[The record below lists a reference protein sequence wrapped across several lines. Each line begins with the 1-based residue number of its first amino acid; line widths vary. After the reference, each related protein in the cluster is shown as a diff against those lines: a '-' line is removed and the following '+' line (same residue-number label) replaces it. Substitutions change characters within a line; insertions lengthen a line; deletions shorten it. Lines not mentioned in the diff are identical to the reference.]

1 MWCNHKANFEIMEEV
16 EKERSIQVANP
27 NSSSI
32 TNVSPTVN
40 NLNLL
45 NPEERAK
52 LELYLKSIMGSEKCG
67 IKSMADGLAIF
78 SRAQDLGLPFTSSI
92 EHIGAINGKTVIDVH
107 LIKALLLKAA
117 ITWDCTKDYVA
128 LYEYTD
134 GNNVYVDGKIP
145 DYCKRFTN
153 RKDALE
159 YTVKEDGNSIG
170 IYPVRYYQDYK
181 GNVYKEYQ
189 MNGSF
194 GVSVNMETAA
204 QIQKEGKTPV
214 FRVANVPV
222 DYIVE
227 YKFTRRLDNRI
238 MESVSHFSYSDAVT
252 AGLLSKD
259 TYAKYTRILIGHRA
273 FTYGARD
280 IGSDVLLGCQEMTEA
295 KIMNNIPLEEADVIP
310 I

>member
-1 MWCNHKANFEIMEEV
+1 MEEV
-16 EKERSIQVANP
+16 EKEQSVQVAKVNTPAKLSAETISRSI
-27 NSSSI
+27 
-32 TNVSPTVN
+32 N
-40 NLNLL
+40 NINLL
-45 NPEERAK
+45 VPEERAK
-52 LELYLKSIMGSEKCG
+52 LELYLKSIIQSDKCG
-67 IKSMADGLAIF
+67 LKSMADGLAIY

-117 ITWDCTKDYVA
+117 ITWECTKDYVA

-134 GNNVYVDGKIP
+134 GNNVYIDGKIP

-153 RKDALE
+153 RKDAME
-159 YTVKEDGNSIG
+159 FTTKEDGNGIG

-181 GNVYKEYQ
+181 GSIYKEYQ
-189 MNGSF
+189 MNSSF
-194 GVSVNMETAA
+194 GISINAESAA
-204 QIQKEGKTPV
+204 KIQQEGKIPV
-214 FRVANVPV
+214 FRVASVPV

-227 YKFTRRLDNRI
+227 YKFTRRIDNRI
-238 MESVSHFSYSDAVT
+238 IEAISHFSYNDAVV

-259 TYAKYTRILIGHRA
+259 TYAKYGRILIGHRA

-280 IGSDVLLGCQEMTEA
+280 IGADVLLGCQETTEA
-295 KIMNNIPLEEADVIP
+295 KIINGMELEEADVIP

>member
-1 MWCNHKANFEIMEEV
+1 MEEV
-16 EKERSIQVANP
+16 EKEQKVQVVKQQAIAN
-27 NSSSI
+27 S
-32 TNVSPTVN
+32 NVVPTVN

-45 NPEERAK
+45 NPEERGK

-92 EHIGAINGKTVIDVH
+92 EHISAINGKTVIDVH

-117 ITWDCTKDYVA
+117 ITWECTKDYVA

-134 GNNVYVDGKIP
+134 GNNVYIDGKIP
-145 DYCKRFTN
+145 DYCKRFTTK
-153 RKDALE
+153 KDALK
-159 YTVKEDGNSIG
+159 YTVEQDGDSIG
-170 IYPVRYYQDYK
+170 IYPVRFYQDYK

-194 GVSVNMETAA
+194 GISVNAETAA
-204 QIQKEGKTPV
+204 KIQAEGKTPV
-214 FRVANVPV
+214 FRIAHIPV
-222 DYIVE
+222 DFVTE
-227 YKFTRRLDNRI
+227 YKFTRIIDNRVI
-238 MESVSHFSYSDAVT
+238 ESTSKFTYQEALV
-252 AGLLSKD
+252 AGLLGKD
-259 TYAKYTRILIGHRA
+259 TYAKYGRILIGHRA

-280 IGSDVLLGCQEMTEA
+280 IAADALLGCQEMTEA